1 MSEIER
7 IDEMLS
13 RGLDADLNRAEMRE
27 LYRLAGSDPRVPSE
41 MGALAALEDELTEL
55 GAAMAAATPTRDLAG
70 AVRAAVGELSAEPV
84 KHHPVRRLWDWIISP
99 KGFAMQPLSFV
110 TGILVAVLGLGTV
123 TPVLTR
129 SLTTSLSENVAFDSP
144 RLNLIDVQF
153 EDAKPRVDWTYQ
165 FIVPPGQEARLL
177 IDHGGKSAVKFQFEA
192 DQPVDLALIHHAPG
206 SRRDTIQGFTVHGIG
221 YASLKNPKPG
231 DTVTV
236 RNRGDVPVLVY
247 AFSPRSGNA
256 SVSRGQSL

>member
-13 RGLDADLNRAEMRE
+13 RGLDADLDRAEMRE
-27 LYRLAGSDPRVPSE
+27 IYRLAASDPRVPRE
-41 MGALAALEDELTEL
+41 MGSLAAMEDDLMAL
-55 GAAMAAATPTRDLAG
+55 GGQFAEATPGRDRAG
-70 AVRAAVGELSAEPV
+70 AVRAAVGQIQARPAEP
-84 KHHPVRRLWDWIISP
+84 HLVRRLWDWIVSP
-99 KGFAMQPLSFV
+99 KGFAVQPLSFV
-110 TGILVAVLGLGTV
+110 TGIVVAVLGLGTV
-123 TPVLTR
+123 TPVLTK
-129 SLTTSLSENVAFDSP
+129 SLTNTLSERLAYEQP

-153 EDAKPRVDWTYQ
+153 EDAKPCLDWTYQ

-177 IDHGGKSAVKFQFEA
+177 IDHGGKNAVKFQFEA
-192 DQPVDLALIHHAPG
+192 DHPVDLALVHHAPG
-206 SRRDTIQGFTVHGIG
+206 ASRDTIQGFTVHGIG
-221 YASLKNPKPG
+221 YASFKNPKPG

-247 AFSPRSGNA
+247 AFSPRSDNA